1 MSHYIRAAYSD
12 HFKKS
17 IICGRFKP
25 TFQGGGAIKSSCTLG
40 LTIFG
45 HKFLVCK
52 NMCIVNVE
60 PLERRCYFT
69 PPPLFSCPRSATGY
83 KINVQNDFRTHL
95 TCLQAWVCPHYGI
108 AVFIYSQNRIFSSG
122 GNQRYSLLNRLTA
135 QMAATLIV
143 YFPGKQFLSVMQ
155 S

>member
-45 HKFLVCK
+45 HFWFARTCVSWMLSHLKGGAISL
-52 NMCIVNVE
+52 
-60 PLERRCYFT
+60 PLLCF
-69 PPPLFSCPRSATGY
+69 PALGLPLGT
-83 KINVQNDFRTHL
+83 NVQNDFRTHL

-108 AVFIYSQNRIFSSG
+108 AVFFYSQNRIFSSG